1 MRRSEGVSRCS
12 CHFKE
17 HSLVLHLIMGNK
29 TWSVFDVS
37 ADVEGRDGPATAKSN
52 KKKTGF
58 YRIRMALNNYDDAY
72 SVSSSS
78 LPWHSGWNETLLY
91 QKQNTQVVSEGP
103 HHSGWASWMLW
114 CVFLII
120 WVIHFVFLWL
130 LKADF
135 RGVYVCV
142 CIVLWSIVWACV
154 GVCMEG
160 LLRVLMR
167 CVWSVWVS
175 LWFWDDFVLF
185 DILHGNCLH
194 VDEKQERRETMNVRN
209 KLKCRGHSY

>member
-1 MRRSEGVSRCS
+1 MYTCCIILWVYGKVVNKIWRFDRVSCCF

-17 HSLVLHLIMGNK
+17 HSLVLHLIMIRHDRFLMWGQMQK
-29 TWSVFDVS
+29 VRVT
-37 ADVEGRDGPATAKSN
+37 

-58 YRIRMALNNYDDAY
+58 YRIRMALNNHDDAY

-78 LPWHSGWNETLLY
+78 LPWHSGWDETLLY

-103 HHSGWASWMLW
+103 HHSAWASWMLW

-142 CIVLWSIVWACV
+142 
-154 GVCMEG
+154 
-160 LLRVLMR
+160 
-167 CVWSVWVS
+167 
-175 LWFWDDFVLF
+175 
-185 DILHGNCLH
+185 
-194 VDEKQERRETMNVRN
+194 
-209 KLKCRGHSY
+209 